1 MAVHVSPRPRSRDAT
16 EARLRFAHAHKA
28 PRRTPPRSGAAAI
41 RSRSFGSLTY
51 ASSLPP
57 HRNGLTAPPQFPS
70 APLLLIASPPR
81 PVRFR
86 SSSLRLPLRSS
97 ASSVAFLAH
106 AHRSLTS
113 GGALIGPVRGR
124 HDGHDLPP
132 SRPRPST
139 FPSVTASPFSKAR
152 VRAPVSPPARC
163 PGPRLP
169 HGPGRASRRGS
180 AAPGSRSAAVSFR
193 LHGNSPPLRY
203 GSLLFR
209 LAHAATLPLP

>member
-1 MAVHVSPRPRSRDAT
+1 MCRPVHGPGTLPRPGCHSLT
-16 EARLRFAHAHKA
+16 LTRLPVVRLLA
-28 PRRTPPRSGAAAI
+28 PAAAAI

-132 SRPRPST
+132 SRPRPVHVHLRHGEPVFQGTSPGAR
-139 FPSVTASPFSKAR
+139 FPS
-152 VRAPVSPPARC
+152 
-163 PGPRLP
+163 GPRS
-169 HGPGRASRRGS
+169 RATS
-180 AAPGSRSAAVSFR
+180 PSRSGKGFPPR
-193 LHGNSPPLRY
+193 LCRA
-203 GSLLFR
+203 R
-209 LAHAATLPLP
+209 LPLP